1 MPIITTT
8 AGDRI
13 TAPPGATVADL
24 VRATGHAGPVRLNG
38 WELVEEPAACEVPLE
53 MLEEV
58 ALLAKKPSPAACRGW
73 AIPLDGGWMTVCA
86 SCAEAVPSQY
96 EDGPVAYDGATV
108 HAGDID
114 GAEPC
119 DVALCDICDH
129 AP

>member
-8 AGDRI
+8 TGGRI

-24 VRATGHAGPVRLNG
+24 VRAAGHAGPVRLNG
-38 WELVEEPAACEVPLE
+38 WELVEAPHECEVPLD

-58 ALLAKKPSPAACRGW
+58 TLLADMPAPPTRRGW
-73 AIPLDGGWMTVCA
+73 RVPIGGGWMVLCA
-86 SCAEAVPSQY
+86 PCARGCQ
-96 EDGPVAYDGATV
+96 DDGATV

>member
-1 MPIITTT
+1 MPIITTPT
-8 AGDRI
+8 GDRI

-38 WELVEEPAACEVPLE
+38 WELVEEPAACEVPIE

-58 ALLAKKPSPAACRGW
+58 ALLAEKPSPPARRGW
-73 AIPLDGGWMTVCA
+73 AVPIGGGWMTVCA
-86 SCAEAVPSQY
+86 SCAPDCQ
-96 EDGPVAYDGATV
+96 DDGATV
-108 HAGDID
+108 HAGDIL